1 MSVLVALLSYIGSD
15 NVILS
20 LVFVLSPSSEIENTE
35 RGSYMYAMGVVY
47 WSTTSYI
54 TGAK

>member
-1 MSVLVALLSYIGSD
+1 MYVLVDLLSYIGSD
-15 NVILS
+15 NLILS
-20 LVFVLSPSSEIENTE
+20 LVLVLYPSSEIANIE
-35 RGSYMYAMGVVY
+35 RGSSMYAIGVVY